1 MSGTAY
7 RLACMLVALGLW
19 GCPLPVQPLP
29 SSTVPGVYHAR
40 MPSPDGNT
48 RVVTLWLQPGGKAAL
63 ETVELGKER
72 VPAEN
77 GSWSAQGDEVTVTLD
92 GEREPLVFGIVRDD
106 LVPKRWDRNVYGEN
120 GLRLTRRASYGSD

>member
-1 MSGTAY
+1 MSGTVT
-7 RLACMLVALGLW
+7 RLACIPVALALS

-40 MPSPDGNT
+40 VPSPDGNT
-48 RVVTLWLQPGGKAAL
+48 RVVTLWLQSGGRATL

-72 VPAEN
+72 LPVEN
-77 GSWSAQGDEVTVTLD
+77 GSWSAQGEELTVTLD
-92 GEREPLVFGIVRDD
+92 GANEPLVFGIVRDE
-106 LVPKRWDRNVYGEN
+106 LVPKRWDRNVYGES